1 MEQRYNVYF
10 SGQLQAG
17 QQLQTVRANIAKL
30 FNADEAT
37 LGKLFSGRP
46 QLLKRDCDRAT
57 ALKYKQAIEKAGA
70 TPIIQSAETQGSQP
84 AQVQETS
91 ERPNTE
97 SRQQTAA
104 EKIAALAAAPDLGG
118 SAAESEPQQTSNISE
133 GGSQPAAD
141 PLLAPPGTEVLRPEE
156 RKAPEVSSVD
166 TPALEVAAS
175 GERLSAVPP
184 PAPPPPD
191 TSHLSEG
198 AVGDII
204 PNLPSAELPVELDIS
219 AIDLSPDGTDLS
231 DCARPE
237 APPPNLDLS
246 GFDLAPAG
254 SDVVE
259 EKYRTSRDVPAP
271 DTDHLSLKE

>member
-10 SGQLQAG
+10 SGQLQEG
-17 QQLQTVRANIAKL
+17 QQLQNVRAKVAKL

-57 ALKYKQAIEKAGA
+57 ALKYKQAIEQAGA
-70 TPIIQSAETQGSQP
+70 TPIIQSADTQASQP
-84 AQVQETS
+84 AHARETG
-91 ERPNTE
+91 ERPDTKP
-97 SRQQTAA
+97 RQQTAA

-118 SAAESEPQQTSNISE
+118 SAAESATQQASNISDE
-133 GGSQPAAD
+133 GSQAAAD

-156 RKAPEVSSVD
+156 RKSPEVSSVE

-175 GERLSAVPP
+175 GERLSTAQQ

-198 AVGDII
+198 AVGDTI
-204 PNLPSAELPVELDIS
+204 PNLPSREPPVEPDIS
-219 AIDLSPDGTDLS
+219 AIVLSPDGTDLS
-231 DCARPE
+231 DCARQE
-237 APPPNLDLS
+237 APPPSLDLS

-259 EKYRTSRDVPAP
+259 EKYRSSRDVAAP